1 MYVKQCNKTNVYK
14 MFCHILYMN
23 IIEFSI
29 KGNCNF
35 ELDLCSW
42 SNVHGSGDNFDWV
55 RGSGRTT
62 SSGTGPSTDHTT
74 NNSTGKT
81 NIIL

>member
-1 MYVKQCNKTNVYK
+1 MRY
-14 MFCHILYMN
+14 
-23 IIEFSI
+23 IIQE
-29 KGNCNF
+29 KDDNYR
-35 ELDLCSW
+35 SW